1 MIASCTVSLGCV
13 LQDGR
18 TALHYAALSGHHEIA
33 LDLIEMKA
41 NVNAVDEVGVN
52 TN

>member
-1 MIASCTVSLGCV
+1 M

-33 LDLIEMKA
+33 LDLIKMEA
-41 NVNAVDEVGVN
+41 SVNAVDGVGVN